1 VDDGVK
7 TDVRRPSSVLFA
19 CDHNAVRSPMA
30 EGIMK
35 HYFGDTVYVD
45 SVGIRS
51 GELERFAVAAMAE
64 ADIDI
69 SAHKPK
75 RFDELQDTSFDII
88 VSLSPGAQHAAVE
101 LTRTMACD
109 LLYWQTFDATA
120 VRGSREVR
128 LDAFRQTRDL
138 LAAKILDV
146 FDPDEGLGPL
156 SISGIS

>member
-1 VDDGVK
+1 MK
-7 TDVRRPSSVLFA
+7 ADVRRPSSVLFA

-51 GELERFAVAAMAE
+51 GELEPFAVAAMAE
-64 ADIDI
+64 ANIDI
-69 SAHKPK
+69 SSHTPK
-75 RFDELQDTSFDII
+75 RFDELHDTSFDVI
-88 VSLSPGAQHAAVE
+88 VSLSPGAQHTAVE

-109 LLYWQTFDATA
+109 LMYGQTLDATA

-128 LDAFRQTRDL
+128 LDAYRQARDL

-146 FDPDEGLGPL
+146 FGPDDGLGPL
-156 SISGIS
+156 TITGIP

>member
-1 VDDGVK
+1 VK

-51 GELERFAVAAMAE
+51 GELEPFAVAAMAE
-64 ADIDI
+64 AEIDI

-75 RFDELQDTSFDII
+75 RLDDLQDTSFDII

-109 LLYWQTFDATA
+109 LLYWQTLDATA

-128 LDAFRQTRDL
+128 LDAFRQARDL

-146 FDPDEGLGPL
+146 FGGDEGLGPL